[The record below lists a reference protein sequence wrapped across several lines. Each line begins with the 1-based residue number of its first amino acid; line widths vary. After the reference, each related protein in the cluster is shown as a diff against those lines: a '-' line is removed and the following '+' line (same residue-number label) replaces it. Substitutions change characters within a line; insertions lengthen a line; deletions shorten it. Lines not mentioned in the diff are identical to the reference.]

1 MSDRFAELAARARAG
16 DPAFGRVSREECVEA
31 ARGFVAQQWEA
42 VRRKHAAGESGS
54 NVLRRLT
61 EAADTVVR
69 GVVEFGMHHTGD
81 REKLLSSIAMCALGG
96 YGRCEMSPRSDLDVC
111 LLYDR
116 RISREIRALNGY
128 LLPFL
133 WDMGFKTG
141 YTVQSVSEAVKLARS
156 DPEAYTTYAQARL
169 LLGSSKLFAR
179 LRMQLQGLKA
189 RDLEPILRHIRK
201 REIPEELPPEHR
213 DLYNIEPDIKENIGG
228 LRDFHA
234 AQWMIMI
241 THGPLSLDDL
251 QRLGHLSADEYLGLV
266 EALDFVWRVRNE
278 MHFYTGK
285 PENHL
290 DFAMQGHVAAALGY
304 GGEMHEAIDRLMQD
318 YYTAAQRIR
327 HFLMLA
333 ARLCDQRIS
342 ARFSENPG
350 LGPSRSRFTVY
361 QGQLCAG
368 MLDRKWFAEN
378 PARLMQ
384 VFWESARRVAPLS
397 YAMQSWVR
405 DNLPLAGNAFRAS
418 DVVRRYFVAIC
429 NRPIHAGR
437 VLRQAATVGLLQ
449 AYLPEFS
456 AIRGIVRYEDF
467 HSYPVDEHTLRAVE
481 ALAEIPRLNGSVG
494 GVLRKTLEHVR
505 DPHILVMAILFH
517 DMGKA
522 SGETH
527 VAESARTARAI
538 CERIGMP
545 EDETERIVF
554 LVEHHLLMSNIGFYR
569 DTDNV
574 ETLNQFAELMK
585 TDERLRELLLL
596 TYADLAA
603 VGPNVWNDWKG
614 ALLIKLFL
622 KTERILLGRSHVAEE
637 EYWTLPKA
645 DEVRARL
652 TDPLRGETDAYLRA
666 LGERYFIAFS
676 PDAIARHMECLAEAR
691 ATGLALRCDTHEDTG
706 MSEVVVCTRDR
717 LGLFSEIAGGFASQ
731 LVNVEG
737 AALFTLDDGWVVD
750 CFTVKDAA
758 NDRPMTPAQFQGVA
772 RVLREVILEGRDIRG
787 YVEHSRRRLF
797 ALLQPRVPIRTR
809 IEFDNTASATDTVID
824 IETGDRTGLLYD
836 IARALSGMG
845 VDILSARIMTDARRV
860 RDAFYV
866 RLNNKKIEDY
876 ATQNAIRNGLQEAVL
891 PAMTADA
898 KGVST

>member
-1 MSDRFAELAARARAG
+1 MNSRFSELAARARAG
-16 DPAFGRVSREECVEA
+16 DPAFGAVSREECLAA
-31 ARGFVAQQWEA
+31 ARALVEQHWQA
-42 VRRKHAAGESGS
+42 VRQRHAAGESGS

-61 EAADTVVR
+61 DAADTVVR
-69 GVVEFGMHHTGD
+69 GVMEFGMYHTGGRD
-81 REKLLSSIAMCALGG
+81 KLVNSVAMCALGG

-116 RISREIRALNGY
+116 RLSREIKALNGY

-141 YTVQSVSEAVKLARS
+141 YALQSVAEAIKLARN
-156 DPEAYTTYAQARL
+156 DPEVYTTYAQARL
-169 LLGSSKLFAR
+169 LLGADKLFAR
-179 LRMQLQGLKA
+179 LRMQLRGLKA
-189 RDLEPILRHIRK
+189 RDLEPILRHIRR
-201 REIPEELPPEHR
+201 REVPEELPQQYR
-213 DLYNIEPDIKENIGG
+213 DLYNIEPDVKENVGG

-266 EALDFVWRVRNE
+266 EALDFVWRARNE
-278 MHFYTGK
+278 MHFHTGK
-285 PENHL
+285 AENRL
-290 DFAMQGHVAAALGY
+290 DFGMQEHVARTLGY
-304 GGEMHEAIDRLMQD
+304 GGETHEAIDRLMQD
-318 YYTAAQRIR
+318 YYSAAQRIR

-333 ARLCDQRIS
+333 ARLCDQQIAER
-342 ARFSENPG
+342 RSENPG
-350 LGPSRSRFTVY
+350 ISPGRSRFTVY

-397 YAMQSWVR
+397 YAMQAWVK
-405 DNLPLAGNAFRAS
+405 DNLPLAGDAFRAS

-429 NRPIHAGR
+429 NRPVQAGM
-437 VLRQAATVGLLQ
+437 VLRQAASAGLLH
-449 AYLPEFS
+449 AYLPEFN

-481 ALAEIPRLNGSVG
+481 ALAEIPKMSGSVG

-505 DPHILVMAILFH
+505 DPHILIMAILFH

-527 VAESARTARAI
+527 VEEGVRTARVI

-545 EDETERIVF
+545 QEETERIVF
-554 LVEHHLLMSNIGFYR
+554 LVQHHMIMTNIGFYR

-596 TYADLAA
+596 TYADLVA

-614 ALLIKLFL
+614 ALLLKLFL
-622 KTERILLGRSHVAEE
+622 KTERILLGRSHVADE

-652 TDPLRGETDAYLRA
+652 AEPLRSQTESFLRA

-676 PDAIARHMECLAEAR
+676 PDCIARHMECLEEAR
-691 ATGLALRCDTHEDTG
+691 ASGLALRCDTHEDTG

-717 LGLFSEIAGGFASQ
+717 HGLFSEIAGSFASQ

-758 NDRPMTPAQFQGVA
+758 NDRPMTPAQFQGVG
-772 RVLREVILEGRDIRG
+772 RVLREVTLEGRSIQT
-787 YVEHSRRRLF
+787 YVEQSRRRLF
-797 ALLQPRVPIRTR
+797 ALLQPRAPIRTR
-809 IEFDNTASATDTVID
+809 VGFDNTASATDTVID

-866 RLNNKKIEDY
+866 RLNNAKIEDY
-876 ATQNAIRNGLQEAVL
+876 ATQTSIRNGLQEAIL
-891 PAMTADA
+891 PAITADT
-898 KGVST
+898 KGVSP

>member
-1 MSDRFAELAARARAG
+1 MNNRFPELAARARAG
-16 DPAFGRVSREECVEA
+16 DPAFGAVSREECVEA
-31 ARGFVAQQWEA
+31 ARRYLAQQWQA
-42 VRRKHAAGESGS
+42 VRQKHAAGESGS

-61 EAADTVVR
+61 EIADTVVR
-69 GVVEFGMHHTGD
+69 GVVEFGMHHTGE
-81 REKLLSSIAMCALGG
+81 REKLLSSVAVCALGG

-111 LLYDR
+111 LLYER
-116 RISREIRALNGY
+116 RLSHEIKALHGY

-141 YTVQSVSEAVKLARS
+141 YTVQRVSEAVKLARNN
-156 DPEAYTTYAQARL
+156 PEAYTTYAQARL
-169 LLGSSKLFAR
+169 LLGSNKLFAR
-179 LRMQLQGLKA
+179 LRMQLRGLKA
-189 RDLEPILRHIRK
+189 RDLDPILRHIRK
-201 REIPEELPPEHR
+201 REIPEELPPQHR
-213 DLYNIEPDIKENIGG
+213 DLYNIEPDIKENVGG

-234 AQWMIMI
+234 AQWMIMM
-241 THGPLSLDDL
+241 THGALSLDGL

-266 EALDFVWRVRNE
+266 EALDFMWRVRNE
-278 MHFYTGK
+278 MHFHTGK
-285 PENHL
+285 PKDHL
-290 DFAMQGHVAAALGY
+290 DFAMQGHVARALGY
-304 GGEMHEAIDRLMQD
+304 GGESHEAIDRLMQD
-318 YYTAAQRIR
+318 YYSAAQRIR

-333 ARLCDQRIS
+333 ARLCEQQIA
-342 ARFSENPG
+342 ARFSESPG
-350 LGPSRSRFTVY
+350 VNRSRSRFTVY

-368 MLDRKWFAEN
+368 TLDRKWFAEN

-384 VFWESARRVAPLS
+384 VFWESARRAAPLS
-397 YAMQSWVR
+397 YAMQTWVR
-405 DNLPLAGNAFRAS
+405 ENLPLAGDAFRAS
-418 DVVRRYFVAIC
+418 DVVRRYFVAVC
-429 NRPIHAGR
+429 NLPVQAGMA
-437 VLRQAATVGLLQ
+437 LRQAASIGLLQ
-449 AYLPEFS
+449 AYLPEF

-467 HSYPVDEHTLRAVE
+467 HSYPVDEHTLRAIE

-517 DMGKA
+517 DLGKV
-522 SGETH
+522 SGEAH
-527 VAESARTARAI
+527 LAESARTSRAI

-545 EDETERIVF
+545 VEDTERIVF
-554 LVEHHLLMSNIGFYR
+554 LVEHHLLMSNIAFYR
-569 DTDNV
+569 DTDNM
-574 ETLNQFAELMK
+574 ETLNQFAQLMR

-622 KTERILLGRSHVAEE
+622 KTERIVLGRSHVVDE

-652 TDPLRGETDAYLRA
+652 AEPLRSRAEAYLRA

-676 PDAIARHMECLAEAR
+676 PDCIARHMECLEEAR

-717 LGLFSEIAGGFASQ
+717 HGLFSEIAGGFASQ

-758 NDRPMTPAQFQGVA
+758 NDRPMTPAQFQDLG

-797 ALLQPRVPIRTR
+797 ALLQPRAPIRTR

-866 RLNNKKIEDY
+866 RLNNAKIEDY
-876 ATQNAIRNGLQEAVL
+876 ATQTAIRNGLQEAIL
-891 PAMTADA
+891 PAMTADT
-898 KGVST
+898 KGVTI